1 MSGAGGDSGVYS
13 VKFKMFEK
21 NWLEQKAYG
30 TGCTIPALTV
40 WTEIQTVIKGSIAAF
55 ETGQPLTLEQYLA
68 VGKRGSKLGDDAGL
82 RTELYEAFKRSHKE
96 RNGL

>member
-1 MSGAGGDSGVYS
+1 MSGAGVYS

-68 VGKRGSKLGDDAGL
+68 VGKRGSKLGDDVGL